1 MQPYRF
7 RILVLFIV
15 CMLPYNVLR
24 ADVLVLV
31 HGWAA
36 NADTW
41 IQSGVLPVLE
51 TQGWQNEGVVTS
63 TPQGVRYFPAAY
75 PSPSRQRVYRVDL
88 PANAPLLLQ
97 ASHLTSQLAFIQ
109 ARHPDE
115 ALTLAGH
122 SAGGVVARL
131 VAIRPD
137 YVRIKSL
144 ITIAAPN
151 LGTPR
156 ALDGLDVVESK
167 PFFCPGP
174 GIDFLKTMLGGEEYQ
189 YLRSSRGAMMDLTP
203 VTAGTMLGWLNQQVH
218 PDIQYH
224 AVIRTGNDDLVPM
237 NSQDLNQVP
246 SLRGRARVYLTP
258 AAHGLNPADGK
269 LLADILAHS

>member
-1 MQPYRF
+1 MSRF
-7 RILVLFIV
+7 RLGIFILVLS
-15 CMLPYNVLR
+15 LPCNTVR
-24 ADVLVLV
+24 ADMLVLV

-41 IQSGVLPVLE
+41 VHSGVLPVLE
-51 TQGWQNEGVVTS
+51 SQGWRNAGVVFS
-63 TPQGVRYFPAAY
+63 TQAGVQYFPAGY
-75 PSPSRQRVYRVDL
+75 PAQSGNRVYRVQL
-88 PANAPLLLQ
+88 PDAAPLLLQ

-109 ARHPDE
+109 RQHPDE
-115 ALTLAGH
+115 AMIVAGH

-156 ALDGLDVVESK
+156 ALDGLDIVESK

-174 GIDFLKTMLGGEEYQ
+174 GMDFLKTMLGGSSYQ
-189 YLRSSRGAMMDLTP
+189 YLKDSRGMMSDLAP
-203 VTAGTMLGWLNQQVH
+203 AAPGSLLSWLNRQPH
-218 PDIQYH
+218 PDIEYH
-224 AVIRTGNDDLVPM
+224 AVIRGGVDDLVPAI
-237 NSQDLNQVP
+237 SQDLNQVP
-246 SLRGRARVYLTP
+246 AVRGRAHRYLTP

-269 LLADILAHS
+269 LLADILAQS